1 MASETTPLVDV
12 LPTTVKPN
20 GDHPTTGSTE
30 STAAAA
36 AASQATLT
44 TLLGSIQAILLL
56 LFLTC
61 TTITD
66 EAYFSLSEYIIF
78 RDIMIMLLLGFGY
91 LMTFLS
97 KYGLGAVG

>member
-1 MASETTPLVDV
+1 MASETTPLVV
-12 LPTTVKPN
+12 LPTTTN
-20 GDHPTTGSTE
+20 GDYHPTGRG
-30 STAAAA
+30 AA
-36 AASQATLT
+36 AASQKTLT
-44 TLLGSIQAILLL
+44 TLLGSIQAVLLI

-61 TTITD
+61 TKITD
-66 EAYFSLSEYIIF
+66 EAYFSSSEYIIF

>member
-12 LPTTVKPN
+12 LPAVKPN
-20 GDHPTTGSTE
+20 GDHPTSSTGIT
-30 STAAAA
+30 AAA

-44 TLLGSIQAILLL
+44 TLLGSIQATLLL

-61 TTITD
+61 TKITD
-66 EAYFSLSEYIIF
+66 EAYFSSSEYIIF